1 MKKLSKKII
10 TKLNKELMS
19 LNFDKFEDEYCIGWH
34 KGTGL
39 TVDEWMLYL
48 FQYGRERKRNLFFAL
63 TEWGNPAVYFDAT
76 NEEEWRK
83 VQKLAT
89 DEQIKFWDS
98 EGWSMKKVK
107 GKENR
112 FKKKH

>member
-48 FQYGRERKRNLFFAL
+48 HQYARERGRNLFFAL

-76 NEEEWRK
+76 NGKEWEK
-83 VQKLAT
+83 M
-89 DEQIKFWDS
+89 IK
-98 EGWSMKKVK
+98 EK
-107 GKENR
+107 GK
-112 FKKKH
+112 KKKRILEDRFLDEPYAEGKDATK

>member
-10 TKLNKELMS
+10 TKLNKELMNI
-19 LNFDKFEDEYCIGWH
+19 NFNSFDNEFIVGWH

-76 NEEEWRK
+76 NGKEWEK
-83 VQKLAT
+83 M
-89 DEQIKFWDS
+89 IK
-98 EGWSMKKVK
+98 EK
-107 GKENR
+107 GK
-112 FKKKH
+112 KKKRILEDRFLDEPYAEGKDATK